1 MLLIA
6 TQNGFESYMEPVS
19 RLRLILGWTLETLL
33 LILQLIFLLLP
44 FPLPAFKRGRRGTI
58 IIVTDLLTSP
68 LFYFLLMQRLKKNGY
83 SVYIHSGFNPLKG
96 FRVHARTLSSN
107 LEKWNVHQATLLCHG
122 SGGLASLGLPDP
134 GRQRIKYLVTMG
146 APFHGTTLLNWLPFI
161 PAFHDM
167 TPGSEYLLINRMN
180 ALLFPSFSP
189 FVPWKDEWI
198 VPGNLARFGQ
208 GRDLI
213 LDWPGRMNLLFS
225 RDVGETIIEHM
236 NREHPFPVTATHMAA
251 QGPEPEGAVARPQV
265 QARPSSTKKA
275 VRKNA
280 PRTAKKKAKKS
291 RK

>member
-33 LILQLIFLLLP
+33 LLLQLIFLLLP

-83 SVYIHSGFNPLKG
+83 SVYIHSCFNPLKG
-96 FRVHARTLSSN
+96 FRVHARTLSAN

-122 SGGLASLGLPDP
+122 AGGLASLGLPDP

-161 PAFHDM
+161 PAFHDI

-189 FVPWKDEWI
+189 FVPWRDEWI

-251 QGPEPEGAVARPQV
+251 RSPEPEGAIARPQAP
-265 QARPSSTKKA
+265 ARPSSSKKA
-275 VRKNA
+275 VRKSA
-280 PRTAKKKAKKS
+280 PRTAKKKTKKS